1 MSWLGGSIRKRIK
14 SPEWKCPPTDIW
26 TFDSFSPCLGIVTKL
41 SILRR
46 TSIFW
51 LFLGIRAN
59 CPMTVCRR
67 FSTWFGLSPLC
78 VVLIEMVKNQV
89 PSLLTLKAYWL
100 RSRTLEHLTWGNG
113 LDHFNF
119 LTWDYG
125 SWTFKCVKVRLWSMN
140 ISIF

>member
-67 FSTWFGLSPLC
+67 FSTRFGLSPLC

-100 RSRTLEHLTWGNG
+100 RSRTLEHLNV
-113 LDHFNF
+113 
-119 LTWDYG
+119 LTWYYG
-125 SWTFKCVKVRLWSMN
+125 LLTFKCVNMRLWSMKPYN
-140 ISIF
+140 LI